1 MIKSNLCDYSNAY
14 IHVQG
19 TITVLNTAAAAAPA
33 KVLIEK

>member
-14 IHVQG
+14 IHAQA
-19 TITVLNTAAAAAPA
+19 TITVPNTAADAAPA